1 MIRSRFG
8 RSSFALALVVTAFA
22 GQAFA
27 QDQAAIEKLVQMN
40 KKALDDYDT
49 LEWDGAKKTLLDA
62 LVAGK
67 KAGLENHPVMAR
79 TYVHLGAVYI
89 TGFKNRD
96 KAIQSF
102 NRALEIDP
110 AIQLSKG
117 IATSD
122 VMEAFNAAKRER
134 GGGGGGGETAAPPP
148 GKKRKGPVME
158 GSDEGAAAPPKK
170 RPPRE
175 EKSSTSDDD
184 SEEKDLP
191 VKIQALD
198 CPNEDEAIIDK
209 PATLRCAVAPNLP
222 VAKVFLMYQ
231 EPGKEEY
238 TELEMKKSPKGWW
251 VGKVPKKAVTG
262 KSVKY
267 YFEGRNAAGKA
278 VVRNGEVES
287 PNFLLVMEEDAYR
300 EAKKK
305 RGSES
310 LGEDVENPL
319 DVAEGPVKQS
329 TLGGHRGDVG
339 LDVRFGKRKWWIG
352 LTGGSGFGYAK
363 GNGLEAVNNSPET
376 TVPAGTP
383 PACGQGSGF
392 HDLSACFQPGG
403 AWAGYFH
410 ISPEVGFMLTPNI
423 ALSVEGRF
431 QYIPQDPKFKRFAA
445 TGAIS
450 GLLKLMFYTQQRQ
463 LRFYGGPI
471 IGGGEGFR
479 FVVKPGSGITE
490 PSDPLYSVRDFTD
503 TVKAGPLIAGGGGGL
518 NFEASKHVSVVVE
531 AHALAGFPTF
541 GFVLDG
547 NVGLQFNFYS
557 ETEISGPSGSG
568 RYVPKEEDEEPK

>member
-1 MIRSRFG
+1 MT
-8 RSSFALALVVTAFA
+8 LFA
-22 GQAFA
+22 GQAVA

-49 LEWDGAKKTLLDA
+49 LEWESAKKILLDA

-67 KAGLENHPVMAR
+67 KAGLDNHPVMAR

-110 AIQLSKG
+110 GIQLSKG
-117 IATSD
+117 IATSE
-122 VMEAFNAAKRER
+122 VNEAFAAAKRER
-134 GGGGGGGETAAPPP
+134 GGGGGGGEAAPPP

-158 GSDEGAAAPPKK
+158 GSDEAAAAPRK
-170 RPPRE
+170 RAPRE

-209 PATLRCAVAPNLP
+209 AATLRCAVAPNLP
-222 VAKVFLMYQ
+222 VAKVFLLYQ
-231 EPGKEEY
+231 EPDKEEY

-251 VGKVPKKAVTG
+251 VGKIPKKAVTG

-267 YFEGRNAAGKA
+267 YFEGRNASGKA

-305 RGSES
+305 RGTEN

-319 DVAEGPVKQS
+319 DVAEGPVRQS
-329 TLGGHRGDVG
+329 RLGGHREDVG

-352 LTGGSGFGYAK
+352 IGAGSGFGYAK

-383 PACGQGSGF
+383 AACGQGGGF
-392 HDLSACFQPGG
+392 HDLSPCFQPGG
-403 AWAGYFH
+403 AWAGFFH
-410 ISPEVGFMLTPNI
+410 LAPEVGFMLTPNV
-423 ALSVEGRF
+423 ALSVEGRL
-431 QYIPQDPKFKRFAA
+431 QYIPQDPKFSRFAA
-445 TGAIS
+445 RGAIS
-450 GLLKLMFYTQQRQ
+450 GLVKLMRYTKQSQ
-463 LRFYGGPI
+463 LRFFGTVLA
-471 IGGGEGFR
+471 GGGEGFR
-479 FVVKPGSGITE
+479 FIVKPGSGITD
-490 PSDPLYSVRDFTD
+490 PNDPLYSVRDFTD
-503 TVKAGPLIAGGGGGL
+503 TVKAGPLIAGLGGGL
-518 NFEASKHVSVVVE
+518 YFEATKRAAIVTEV
-531 AHALAGFPTF
+531 HALAGFPTF
-541 GFVLDG
+541 GFVVDG
-547 NVGLQFNFYS
+547 NVALQINFYG
-557 ETEISGPSGSG
+557 EGGEALPPG